1 MQNILDKLTKSNI
14 LILISVL
21 NFQINMQNTREY

>member
-1 MQNILDKLTKSNI
+1 MQNILDKHTKSNI

>member
-1 MQNILDKLTKSNI
+1 MQNILDKLTKNNI